1 MRAGSASAA
10 ILAARMTAETA
21 PDPLLGRVLDARYRL
36 DAPLGG
42 GGFGAVYEGYH
53 LRLKRSVAV
62 KVLHPEHVKDPELRK
77 RFEREAE
84 SLAALSHPNVV
95 PVFDYGVDDDLP
107 FLVME
112 KLDGRPLA
120 VAIAQGLAPGH
131 AIAIAIDVASA
142 LSYAHAQGIVH
153 RDLKPAN
160 IFLQAQ
166 TDGTEATRVLDFGLA
181 KFVGR
186 SMAMPTGP
194 ADASNRERGDPTSPL
209 ASTLMGTPA
218 YMSPEQCRAEAA
230 DARTDVYSLALVLF
244 ESITAREPYEG
255 SAVELLHHHI
265 STPLPSVAALLP
277 AAPWASSV
285 DGLLAKAAAKD
296 RNARHANGGELRDA
310 LIALADTLPPGLVPS
325 VRRSDGGTDGPISG
339 KRSGPIATAS
349 TLGGA
354 SGPQTAP
361 SRVGLLVAVVI
372 VSGLA
377 VGGLGALYALNGG
390 DDAAVLVADPA
401 LASSADASMPVDAGV
416 PDAAMDD
423 AGQDAALT
431 PDAAIAIDD
440 AGPTEGV
447 VDESAID
454 PWSRGV
460 PPALRRYTE
469 RTTARA
475 LTRRDRTAL
484 ARWVRTHAT
493 DSRGPLAYGHALM
506 SQGAR
511 TEALEHYREAL
522 TAEAIARND
531 PRLRMNL
538 LRIAAYDGSPREGAD
553 LAADTYGAELVPIID
568 TFVATLDSAD
578 PDGRRAAQRLRQLRQ
593 RVSR

>member
-1 MRAGSASAA
+1 
-10 ILAARMTAETA
+10 MTAETA
-21 PDPLLGRVLDARYRL
+21 PDPLLGRVLDHRYRL

-42 GGFGAVYEGYH
+42 GGFGAVYEGFH
-53 LRLKRSVAV
+53 LRLKRPVAV

-112 KLDGRPLA
+112 KLEGRPLA
-120 VAIAQGLAPGH
+120 VAIAEGLAPGH

-186 SMAMPTGP
+186 ALPTGA
-194 ADASNRERGDPTSPL
+194 ADASSRGGRGDPTSPH

-218 YMSPEQCRAEAA
+218 YMSPEQCRGEAA
-230 DARTDVYSLALVLF
+230 DARADVYSLALVLF
-244 ESITAREPYEG
+244 ESITGREPYEG

-277 AAPWASSV
+277 GAPWAGAL
-285 DGLLAKAAAKD
+285 DALLGKAAAKD
-296 RNARHANGGELRDA
+296 RNARHGNGAELRDA
-310 LIALADTLPPGLVPS
+310 LVALADELPPGLVPA

-339 KRSGPIATAS
+339 KRSGPIATAP
-349 TLGGA
+349 TLAAA
-354 SGPQTAP
+354 SGPVPQP
-361 SRVGLLVAVVI
+361 SRVLALGAALVVG
-372 VSGLA
+372 GLA
-377 VGGLGALYALNGG
+377 IGGLGALYAMDATG
-390 DDAAVLVADPA
+390 DDTTGAPTLA
-401 LASSADASMPVDAGV
+401 LASSVDASVPSDAGV
-416 PDAAMDD
+416 PDAA
-423 AGQDAALT
+423 
-431 PDAAIAIDD
+431 IDD
-440 AGPTEGV
+440 AGHDAAAEPDAALSDDAGIEGAI
-447 VDESAID
+447 DEDAID

-460 PPALRRYTE
+460 PPALRRYVE
-469 RTTARA
+469 RTSTRA
-475 LTRRDRTAL
+475 LTRRERLSMT
-484 ARWVRTHAT
+484 RWIRTHAG
-493 DSRGPLAYGHALM
+493 DSRGPLALGHALM

-511 TEALEHYREAL
+511 TEALEHYRTAL
-522 TAEAIARND
+522 ATEAIARND
-531 PRLRMNL
+531 PRLRTNL

-553 LAADTYGAELVPIID
+553 LAAETYGAELVPIID
-568 TFVATLDSAD
+568 GFLATLDPAN
-578 PDGRRAAQRLRQLRQ
+578 PDGRRAGQRLRQLRA